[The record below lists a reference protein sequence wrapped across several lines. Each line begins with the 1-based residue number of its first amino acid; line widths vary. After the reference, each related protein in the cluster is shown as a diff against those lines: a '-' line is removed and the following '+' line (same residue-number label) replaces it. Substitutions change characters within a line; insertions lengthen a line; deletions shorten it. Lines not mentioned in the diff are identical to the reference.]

1 MHKDDYDLGK
11 LGTVL
16 AIANRT
22 NRDMVERLKKQQ
34 ERQIRIIWASLAIV
48 LVAFLIVGVGTWC
61 AFNSF
66 NKLTEQIEGGIH
78 YETAEES
85 SERLSP

>member
-1 MHKDDYDLGK
+1 MRNDDYDLGK

-16 AIANRT
+16 AVSNQM
-22 NRDMVERLKKQQ
+22 NRDMLDMLKKQR

-48 LVAFLIVGVGTWC
+48 LVAFLIVGIGTFC

-78 YETAEES
+78 YEASEES

>member
-1 MHKDDYDLGK
+1 MSYDLDK

-16 AIANRT
+16 AVANKM
-22 NRDMVERLKKQQ
+22 NRDMLEMLKKQQ

-61 AFNSF
+61 AFNNF
-66 NKLTEQIEGGIH
+66 NTLAERIEGGIH